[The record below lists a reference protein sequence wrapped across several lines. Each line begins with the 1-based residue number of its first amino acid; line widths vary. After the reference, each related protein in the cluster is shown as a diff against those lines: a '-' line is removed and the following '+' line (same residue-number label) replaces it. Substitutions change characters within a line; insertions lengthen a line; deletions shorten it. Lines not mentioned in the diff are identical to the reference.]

1 MAVNGIRR
9 TGKTLLL
16 MVANLVSLTGV
27 AQRAEAGSSAPAARP
42 STPPWHFEHRVLQDY
57 FTDADAMN
65 GECAIV
71 DIDGDGRPDLWWSC
85 YAFVHDETAYGRQK
99 DLYQMAWY
107 KGPDF
112 KQMFRMHKGV
122 THGGNWLD
130 INGDGRMDLVTG
142 LAIESHDLVWLENPM
157 HPGQTRDWPMH
168 LIHQGEIDPDMI
180 LFGDLDGNGRQDIV
194 VQSFRNDV
202 HVLLA
207 PADPLNGKWEVFHV
221 GHSDH
226 ARTGASIGDVDG
238 DGDLDVVWGRGWLEN
253 PGDPRLPWKDHVI
266 DPQFGYDAQSVVVD
280 LDKDGRPDVVL
291 ASEEGIDG
299 VAWYSWDTVQNS
311 WLRHQIAPAQSYS
324 GLHSLR
330 IADFDGDS
338 DMDVFTAEM
347 AMSGYI
353 RQEPPHKV
361 AVWENVEIKKNEWR
375 EHILAET
382 GSHNARVGDVNG
394 DGLPDVIGSN
404 WNNRLKE
411 CPMKAEIWVNRM
423 GSGPSTRSE
432 EKRKP

>member
-1 MAVNGIRR
+1 M
-9 TGKTLLL
+9 TGLL
-16 MVANLVSLTGV
+16 MVAGLANLVFV
-27 AQRAEAGSSAPAARP
+27 ARGAQVRNPAPGAGSP
-42 STPPWHFEHRVLQDY
+42 SLFWHFEHRVLPDY
-57 FTDADAMN
+57 FTDPDAMN

-71 DIDGDGRPDLWWSC
+71 DIDGDGHPDLWWSC
-85 YAFVHDETAYGRQK
+85 YAFLSDKAAYDRQK

-112 KQMFRMHKGV
+112 KQMFRMHRGV
-122 THGGNWLD
+122 THGGNWCD

-142 LAIESHDLVWLENPM
+142 LAIESHDPVWLENP
-157 HPGQTRDWPMH
+157 GDCERASDWPMH
-168 LIHQGEIDPDMI
+168 LIHHGEIDPDMI
-180 LFGDLDGNGRQDIV
+180 LFGDLDKDGRKDIV

-207 PADPLNGKWEVFHV
+207 PADPIGGKWEVFHV

-226 ARTGASIGDVDG
+226 PRTGASIGDLDG
-238 DGDLDVVWGRGWLEN
+238 DGDLDIVWGHGWLEN

-291 ASEEGIDG
+291 ASEEGFDG
-299 VAWYSWDTVQNS
+299 VAWYSWDGVQNT
-311 WLRHQIAPAQSYS
+311 WLRHQIAPAKSYS

-330 IADFDGDS
+330 IADFDGDG
-338 DMDVFTAEM
+338 DMDIFTAEM

-353 RQEPPHKV
+353 AQEPPHKV
-361 AVWENVEIKKNEWR
+361 AVWENVDIRKNQWR
-375 EHILAET
+375 EHILAQT
-382 GSHNARVGDVNG
+382 GSHNARVGDING

-411 CPMKAEIWVNRM
+411 CPMKAEVWINRI
-423 GSGPSTRSE
+423 GQEPSARSE
-432 EKRKP
+432 ERAKS